1 MHNTRTKSNQN
12 LVQNKSSL
20 IAAQNQLITFDNWK
34 CDSLTTTKNP
44 SSKHKSNKTINE
56 IKLHNMKKPVN
67 MKTLCFKILNYQKW
81 FEITQLEIIS
91 HDKICQSMFTPE
103 LVSNKIN
110 QFS

>member
-1 MHNTRTKSNQN
+1 
-12 LVQNKSSL
+12 
-20 IAAQNQLITFDNWK
+20 
-34 CDSLTTTKNP
+34 
-44 SSKHKSNKTINE
+44 
-56 IKLHNMKKPVN
+56 
-67 MKTLCFKILNYQKW
+67 MKTLCFKILNYQKS